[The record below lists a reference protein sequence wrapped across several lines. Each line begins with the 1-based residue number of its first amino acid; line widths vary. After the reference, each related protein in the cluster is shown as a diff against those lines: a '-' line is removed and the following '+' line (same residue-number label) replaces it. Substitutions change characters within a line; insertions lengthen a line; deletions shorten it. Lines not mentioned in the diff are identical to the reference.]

1 MRQELSSNKTCIF
14 GHCVMKQSNVIFS
27 LIFFLSTAH
36 FLLGQLPKGFCP
48 IDKQNSTI
56 VFAIKYSTTD
66 NFVGRTIE
74 GYTSPKIVLTTP
86 AATALQNVQNALL
99 AKGLGLKLFD
109 AYRPQRSV
117 DDFMRWI
124 NDAQDTLTK
133 ANYYPNL
140 SKKELLEQ
148 GYIAKKSGH
157 SRGSTVD
164 VTLIYTTGANKGM
177 ELDMGG
183 RYDFFGE
190 LSNYNYKHLTQ
201 KQKNNRQCLRELMIQ
216 NGFVPYDKE
225 WWHFTLKNEPF
236 PTTYF
241 NF

>member
-1 MRQELSSNKTCIF
+1 
-14 GHCVMKQSNVIFS
+14 MKQSSCIFS
-27 LIFFLSTAH
+27 VIFFLSTAH
-36 FLLGQLPKGFCP
+36 SVLGQVPKEFCP
-48 IDKQNSTI
+48 IDKENSTI
-56 VFAIKYSTTD
+56 VLAIKYSTTD

-74 GYTSPKIVLTTP
+74 GYTSPKVVLTIP
-86 AATALQNVQNALL
+86 AATALQNVQKTLH

-124 NDAQDTLTK
+124 NDEQDTLTK
-133 ANYYPNL
+133 TNYYPNL

-164 VTLIYTTGANKGM
+164 VTLIYITGINKGM

-190 LSNYNYKHLTQ
+190 QSNYNYQSLTQ
-201 KQKNNRQCLRELMIQ
+201 KQKNNRQLLRELMIQ